1 MFKLLVILYI
11 IKLYAEMICLK
22 NHNAITEEV
31 KEIALSANDNKRIQS
46 IVLIETYAF

>member
-1 MFKLLVILYI
+1 
-11 IKLYAEMICLK
+11 MICLK

-46 IVLIETYAF
+46 IVLIETYAFWTNEEIKCKK